1 LKRGKI
7 YFNLWFQRFQSTVSW
22 LHCYGPV
29 VRQNSIAAGMY
40 VGGGCSYQ
48 KAERGVGKEAGDKI

>member
-1 LKRGKI
+1 
-7 YFNLWFQRFQSTVSW
+7 
-22 LHCYGPV
+22 V

-48 KAERGVGKEAGDKI
+48 KAERGLGKEAGDKI